1 MTTTTTTIKT
11 NGVRLHW
18 ELYGSGEPLVLV
30 HGSWGNAM
38 EWQAVVAELAESF
51 RVLVYDRR
59 GHSRS
64 ERPAT
69 QGSADEDGDDLAALL
84 EALGLAPAHVVTK
97 SYGGNIALRLATRR
111 PELFRSLSCHEPP
124 LFSLLEDDRESRE
137 MLELAA
143 ASFAAVAQRIA
154 GGDHEGAARQ
164 FMDEVA
170 LGPGAWD
177 KKLPPETQATY
188 IENAPTFLDELND
201 PELLEI
207 DKAALGRLQ
216 MPVLLTNGSES
227 PPPFPRV
234 IDRLVGLIPHATRQT
249 LAGAGHE
256 PHQTMP
262 KRYADITTRQITRTA
277 H

>member
-1 MTTTTTTIKT
+1 MTTTTITIQT

-30 HGSWGNAM
+30 HGSWVNAT
-38 EWQAVVAELAESF
+38 EWQAVAAELAESF

-69 QGSADEDGDDLAALL
+69 PGSVDEDGDDLAALL
-84 EALGLAPAHVVTK
+84 EALDLPPAHVVTN

-137 MLELAA
+137 MLQHVAT
-143 ASFAAVAQRIA
+143 SFEAVAQRIA
-154 GGDHEGAARQ
+154 AGDHERAARQ
-164 FMDEVA
+164 FVDEVA

-177 KKLPPETQATY
+177 GLPAEGKAIFVQ
-188 IENAPTFLDELND
+188 NAPTFLDELND
-201 PELLEI
+201 PELLQI
-207 DKAALGRLQ
+207 DKTALGRLQ
-216 MPVLLTNGSES
+216 IPVLLTNGSES

-234 IDRLVGLIPHATRQT
+234 IDRLVKLIPHATRQT

-262 KRYADITTRQITRTA
+262 KRYADITRHQITRTA
-277 H
+277 D